1 MKNGRKLMKI
11 LFLLGVAI
19 FMMGCTNTNN
29 SLQRRNTTLGSLNDA
44 YNRKNGTEGR
54 SMIVDTII
62 ATTLYNHPEII
73 PVIGKSRTKSST
85 TASMNSVSNTV
96 SNSQVFSTGNS
107 SFSKVNS
114 TTTTHTRSK
123 AKTKSVTT
131 GVGISP
137 NLDFYLR

>member
-1 MKNGRKLMKI
+1 MKNSKKLMKI
-11 LFLLGVAI
+11 LFLLGIVI

-29 SLQRRNTTLGSLNDA
+29 SLQRRNTSLGSLNDA

-73 PVIGKSRTKSST
+73 PVIGKSKTKSST
-85 TASMNSVSNTV
+85 TTNMSSISNTM
-96 SNSQVFSTGNS
+96 SNSQVFSNGNS
-107 SFSKVNS
+107 SFSKMNS

-123 AKTKSVTT
+123 SKTKSVTT

-137 NLDFYLR
+137 NLDFFLR